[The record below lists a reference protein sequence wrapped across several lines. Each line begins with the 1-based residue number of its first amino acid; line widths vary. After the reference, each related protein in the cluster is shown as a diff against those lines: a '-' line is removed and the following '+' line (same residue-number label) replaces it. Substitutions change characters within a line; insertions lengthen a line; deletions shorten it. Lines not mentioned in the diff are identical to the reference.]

1 MIFALCKSTAA
12 YSAPLILPPFLHA
25 LDEFHSASKFC
36 HQPVEAELSVEAME
50 CVCVCVCVE
59 RSTKS

>member
-36 HQPVEAELSVEAME
+36 HQPVEAELAVEALE